1 MTYCYRFVLLLLL
14 LTPLFGQ
21 AQLLGPLGSEPAHAP
36 VNASAAA
43 RPAVVL
49 PLPFFDDFARQPEG
63 RPDAQRWEPTGGALV
78 NNRYPRRPIS
88 RNVATLDGLDGQGR
102 PRGAIGRVGDADSLT
117 SQPIDLSGLLPTDKV
132 YLSFF
137 WQAGTRRGRPE
148 SGGTRPIALYVEFRN
163 RNGLWDQVW
172 QLNSPGDTTN
182 FRFKAL
188 PLDKEGYL
196 HGNFQFRIRTSGYL
210 YNARDAWSVDYVRL
224 DRNRSATDSTF
235 RDIATSRALASAL
248 RRYTAMPVNQFNANP
263 TGELATRN
271 AGTAATTANNLDAGP
286 APTPITW
293 LGLLDV
299 LPDNTTSIFL
309 RGNASL
315 DAGIRQFPIAGNPST
330 PTVPLTPAAKQLRQR
345 VVLITNETDPRTL
358 ANDTASRRTDLSD
371 YFAYDDGTAEASLS
385 LAPASTGPPSYYALR
400 FDLNQPDQV
409 RALRLYPVLAT
420 AGGRTLTAAIWDVV
434 EGSGQP
440 MAEPKAT
447 KTFVVPLTLPAGQPY
462 VEVVFDTPVKVSG
475 RFFAGY
481 GQAPT
486 TQFVE
491 FGYDLN
497 NASPPDYLYFGS
509 QGAWQTFNPATNYS
523 PAGAL
528 MLRPLMGGSVVTT
541 TPATELAARYRLAPN
556 PSPNGRV
563 LVPGPY
569 RHATVL
575 DALGRVVWEQPAAE
589 AGRPELR
596 LPLPAGLYFVRL
608 LLPDGQLLTQRL
620 AIGGQ

>member
-1 MTYCYRFVLLLLL
+1 MNYRYCYLLASLLLLIPAL
-14 LTPLFGQ
+14 SR
-21 AQLLGPLGSEPAHAP
+21 AQQVRPLGSEPAHAL
-36 VNASAAA
+36 VGDAGAAQ
-43 RPAVVL
+43 RAVVL

-88 RNVATLDGLDGQGR
+88 RNVATLDGLDGLGR

-117 SQPIDLSGLLPTDKV
+117 SQPIDLSGLQPTDKV

-148 SGGTRPIALYVEFRN
+148 SSGTRPIALYVEFKRE
-163 RNGLWDQVW
+163 GQGGTWDEVW
-172 QLNSPGDTTN
+172 RLNSPGDTTN

-188 PLDKEGYL
+188 PIDQAAYL
-196 HGNFQFRIRTSGYL
+196 HGAFQFRIRTSGYL

-235 RDIATSRALASAL
+235 RDIATSRALPSAL
-248 RRYTAMPVNQFNANP
+248 RRYTAMPVNQFNANV
-263 TGELATRN
+263 TSELATTR
-271 AGTAATTANNLDAGP
+271 TPTTANNLDGGP

-299 LPDNTTSIFL
+299 LPDNITSRFL

-315 DAGIRQFPIAGNPST
+315 DAQARQYPIAGEASVPA
-330 PTVPLTPAAKQLRQR
+330 VPLTPAPKQLRQR

-358 ANDTASRRTDLSD
+358 ANDTISRRTDLSD

-409 RALRLYPVLAT
+409 RGLRLYPVLAT
-420 AGGRTLTAAIWDVV
+420 AAGRTLTAAIWDVA
-434 EGSGQP
+434 EGSSQP
-440 MAEPKAT
+440 TAQPKAT
-447 KTFVVPLTLPAGQPY
+447 KTFTVPLTLPAGQPY
-462 VEVVFDTPVKVSG
+462 VDVVFDTPVKVSSN
-475 RFFAGY
+475 FFAGY

-497 NASPPDYLYFGS
+497 NASPADYLYFGS
-509 QGAWQTFNPATNYS
+509 QGVWQKFNPATNYS

-528 MLRPLMGGSVVTT
+528 MLRPLMGGGVITA
-541 TPATELAARYRLAPN
+541 TPTADVAARYRLAPN
-556 PSPNGRV
+556 PAPNGRV
-563 LVPGPY
+563 RVPGPY

-575 DALGRVVWEQPAAE
+575 DALGRVVWEQPVAE
-589 AGRPELR
+589 AGQPELQ
-596 LPLPAGLYFVRL
+596 LPLAAGLYFVRL
-608 LLPDGQLLTQRL
+608 LLPDGQIITQRL
-620 AIGGQ
+620 AVGGQ

>member
-1 MTYCYRFVLLLLL
+1 MTYRYCYLLALLLA
-14 LTPLFGQ
+14 PYFSQGQ
-21 AQLLGPLGSEPAHAP
+21 QIRPLGSEPAHAA
-36 VNASAAA
+36 VGAVGAANRVTA
-43 RPAVVL
+43 L

-63 RPDAQRWEPTGGALV
+63 RPDAQRWEPAGGALV

-88 RNVATLDGLDGQGR
+88 RNVATLDGLDALGR

-117 SQPIDLSGLLPTDKV
+117 SQPIDLKGLQPTDNV

-148 SGGTRPIALYVEFRN
+148 ASGTRPIALYVEFKSE
-163 RNGLWDQVW
+163 NGRWNEVW
-172 QLNSPGDTTN
+172 RLDSPADTTN

-188 PLDKEGYL
+188 PINQTAYL

-235 RDIATSRALASAL
+235 RDIATSRALPSAL
-248 RRYTAMPVNQFNANP
+248 RRYTAMPVHQFNVNP
-263 TGELATRN
+263 ARELASRT
-271 AGTAATTANNLDAGP
+271 ATTANNLDAGP

-299 LPDNTTSIFL
+299 LPDNTTSRFL

-315 DAGIRQFPIAGNPST
+315 DAGARQYPIVGDPSAA
-330 PTVPLTPAAKQLRQR
+330 TVPVTPAPKQLRQR
-345 VVLITNETDPRTL
+345 LILITNETDPRTL

-420 AGGRTLTAAIWDVV
+420 AGGRTLTAAIWDSAATRTN
-434 EGSGQP
+434 GILGPAAQ
-440 MAEPKAT
+440 PKAT
-447 KTFVVPLTLPAGQPY
+447 KTFTVPLTLPAGQPY
-462 VEVVFDTPVKVSG
+462 VEVVFDAPVKVSG
-475 RFFAGY
+475 SFFAGY

-486 TQFVE
+486 PQFVE
-491 FGYDLN
+491 VGYDLN
-497 NASPPDYLYFGS
+497 NASPPNYLFSGLP
-509 QGAWQTFNPATNYS
+509 GALAPFNPATNYS

-528 MLRPLMGGSVVTT
+528 MLRPLMGGGVVTSA
-541 TPATELAARYRLAPN
+541 PAADVAARYRLAPN
-556 PSPNGRV
+556 PTPDGRV
-563 LVPGPY
+563 RVPGPY
-569 RHATVL
+569 RRATVL

-589 AGRPELR
+589 AGRPELQ
-596 LPLPAGLYFVRL
+596 LPLAAGLYFVRL
-608 LLPDGQLLTQRL
+608 QLPNGQVLTQRL
-620 AIGGQ
+620 AVGGQ